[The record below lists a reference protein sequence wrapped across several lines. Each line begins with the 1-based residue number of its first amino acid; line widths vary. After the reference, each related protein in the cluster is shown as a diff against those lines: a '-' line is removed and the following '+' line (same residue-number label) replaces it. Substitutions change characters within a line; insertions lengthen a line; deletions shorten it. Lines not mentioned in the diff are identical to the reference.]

1 MRLRNLIGGIA
12 LSLFSMLATQTAFA
26 GTCASP
32 VDSDGQN
39 VTINVTGDC
48 NITTPINVPGT
59 VNITVANG
67 NLTMSQPVASNGPVN
82 VTVSGGY
89 ISEQAVTSNQD
100 LITLKA
106 DSITGTS
113 LTAYGI
119 QTTSTVGSTKFT
131 GTLQTVAGNM
141 LLVAQTS
148 LATGNLVETIGYMDL
163 KAYAGGTGVT
173 PFVIGGSGNS
183 NGINGTVKATGGS
196 FGNDGIMVVN
206 GVFTQT
212 GVSSSVGDIT
222 IASASAFN
230 LATPSGSGATFG
242 INLNANSGTIT
253 LPAGEI
259 NMDASGGNGNAGYI
273 ALEAATIS
281 APSGSI
287 LSSNQ
292 AASETVGRTIWIG
305 ASNIN
310 FGGSSGL
317 TVRANGGYGSVNF
330 YPTGGLNFSDSE
342 DVSNLAWGIG
352 PNNAAGSIAFNGSGS
367 PLVIAANGNN
377 GQVNINAYPLTFA
390 SSSLSITAN
399 GNASS
404 FIGLGVGNNTKTGN
418 AGITFNV
425 TGATTIDASGSAS
438 QNGGNV
444 TIWEDQVSINGTTF
458 AIKANGPSSGNGNGG
473 TLSLLWSNTILN
485 SATKA
490 SFSANGASATTATG
504 SGGSITYWPGAPT
517 LAFGNGAGQMSILA
531 RGGKGGG
538 NGGSISVSGNTMSFN
553 GTQAGAM
560 DVSVQGATGDG
571 GTLSVNG
578 GTITFSGTGYKL
590 AANAGTT
597 QGKGGNVSLSAFAA
611 LKVGN
616 SAGGVQFSAT
626 GSGTGNGGTVNVG
639 GLPLTMNGGSVNVSA
654 GAGSGSNA
662 QGGIIKITSNFGGT
676 ITGVLTADGVGNGV
690 GGDIEISGDNPALS
704 SATISAIGGTTG
716 KGGTFKLTTTGT
728 SLTTIDSNT
737 VVNTNGG
744 ASLGDGGGITFNVAG
759 PLTVNGVLQANSP
772 FGSGGTISLTAAGAL
787 TTGANTLSVA
797 AGNGTGGQLSL
808 NGNTVTTNGNLSA
821 TGALGIG
828 SVKIIAGSTATLN
841 GSIDA
846 SATNGGIG
854 GTVDVQAN
862 TIQFGSGS
870 YTYAAKGSKAGGGGT
885 VTFQQSGGPLSITN
899 ATFVADDGP
908 TAPASTGV
916 VQLYSVEALS
926 LQSVTASAVGTN
938 SGGQVII
945 QSGVQSLTL
954 DSKTVVLGGPIS
966 LEGTDTIT
974 NNGSVSGVGT
984 SSSITVKDSTGS
996 KQSNVTVTGSGSY
1009 QAGTA
1014 TLTTLGQITISGSQ
1028 TFSLTGSSSASIT
1041 AQLLVIPAST
1051 SLTFTAPAGSGHQA
1065 SLTLEVP
1072 SISNSGL
1079 LKVDNLISNLGTGNI
1094 DIESVGGGGQS
1105 GTISALALALNAN
1118 DPNTKNIT
1126 VLQNTLT
1133 TGSATPMLVQAN
1145 SQYGSIQIAAGT
1157 GSLTLQNMS
1166 AGSPGKPGN
1175 ISVTTGGSLS
1185 TSAGIAANHN
1195 AITAVGGSLTLA
1207 AQSGGTSI
1215 SFGAYTDL
1223 TATGTETFQ
1232 VGSPLTSVPGTANP
1246 NVNTSQAN
1254 GVTLW
1259 GTNGVIANAGSNSAI
1274 VSNQG
1279 TTLTFSEQPSQT
1291 ITLQGNDTFTLN

>member
-67 NLTMSQPVASNGPVN
+67 NLTMSQPVTSNGPVN

-399 GNASS
+399 GNESS
-404 FIGLGVGNNTKTGN
+404 FIGLGVGDNTKTGN
-418 AGITFNV
+418 SGIAFNV
-425 TGATTIDASGSAS
+425 SGATTIDASAAAS

-490 SFSANGASATTATG
+490 SFSASGASATTG
-504 SGGSITYWPGAPT
+504 IGNGGSITYWPGAPT
-517 LAFGNGAGQMSILA
+517 LAFGSAVDQLSITA
-531 RGGKGGG
+531 RGGKSSG
-538 NGGSISVSGNTMSFN
+538 NGGKISVSGNTMSFN
-553 GTQAGAM
+553 GTQATAM
-560 DVSVQGATGDG
+560 DVSAPGTTGDG

-578 GTITFSGTGYKL
+578 GTITFSGTGYTL
-590 AANAGTT
+590 AANAGST
-597 QGKGGNVSLSAFAA
+597 QGNGGTVSLSAFAA

-616 SAGGVQFSAT
+616 SAGGVQFSAK
-626 GSGTGNGGTVNVG
+626 GAGTGNGGTVTVS
-639 GLPLTMNGGSVNVSA
+639 GLPLTIAAASVNVSA
-654 GAGSGSNA
+654 GTGTGSNA
-662 QGGIIKITSNFGGT
+662 TGGNINITSNFGGT
-676 ITGVLTADGVGNGV
+676 ITGNFAANGLGAGTGGIITIKTDTATFTGATFTANGGVSGNG
-690 GGDIEISGDNPALS
+690 GSIS
-704 SATISAIGGTTG
+704 
-716 KGGTFKLTTTGT
+716 LTTTGSNAVSISGST
-728 SLTTIDSNT
+728 KFTASGGSTT
-737 VVNTNGG
+737 
-744 ASLGDGGGITFNVAG
+744 
-759 PLTVNGVLQANSP
+759 
-772 FGSGGTISLTAAGAL
+772 GSGGTLSFTTASNLTLASSSVIASATGSGNGGSISATVGA
-787 TTGANTLSVA
+787 ANTLTVTGSLDVSAGNGSNSEGNGGTINFHDNGTLAVDSA
-797 AGNGTGGQLSL
+797 ATFKAIGEGNGTGGSITLDSQNRLVLLLNSLNASGGQTGPGGKIVVTNADVSPTYAEAIVQAWAGTGFSGTGIFGGSVKLNGVTCQQYFTGLIWPTFYRNCVNPTSPTSTDQIPPTTAGGLSAQLSAVKLVMYVMSDASQYQTFYGEDLSETDITGGITEPQTSAPIMVSAIFENTSRPLINGTESALPGSLLIEVSLHEMAHVIDWNAGLANSSGSAPYQTNYADDYQYL
-808 NGNTVTTNGNLSA
+808 NQAGGGKPCLADGTGPFNGVVDIQTGAQFCNGATLNNPATKNNPNGIYTGLNNSGIAQASTGNLSMH
-821 TGALGIG
+821 TVQLG
-828 SVKIIAGSTATLN
+828 TAYGYIEPFAQSFAYQDYGKTLSYPS
-841 GSIDA
+841 GYADTTA
-846 SATNGGIG
+846 DGLFRKGYYKC
-854 GTVDVQAN
+854 
-862 TIQFGSGS
+862 IQ
-870 YTYAAKGSKAGGGGT
+870 TYAANLAGVSYT
-885 VTFQQSGGPLSITN
+885 PVFS
-899 ATFVADDGP
+899 
-908 TAPASTGV
+908 
-916 VQLYSVEALS
+916 YSC
-926 LQSVTASAVGTN
+926 N
-938 SGGQVII
+938 
-945 QSGVQSLTL
+945 
-954 DSKTVVLGGPIS
+954 
-966 LEGTDTIT
+966 
-974 NNGSVSGVGT
+974 
-984 SSSITVKDSTGS
+984 
-996 KQSNVTVTGSGSY
+996 
-1009 QAGTA
+1009 
-1014 TLTTLGQITISGSQ
+1014 
-1028 TFSLTGSSSASIT
+1028 
-1041 AQLLVIPAST
+1041 
-1051 SLTFTAPAGSGHQA
+1051 
-1065 SLTLEVP
+1065 
-1072 SISNSGL
+1072 
-1079 LKVDNLISNLGTGNI
+1079 
-1094 DIESVGGGGQS
+1094 
-1105 GTISALALALNAN
+1105 
-1118 DPNTKNIT
+1118 
-1126 VLQNTLT
+1126 
-1133 TGSATPMLVQAN
+1133 
-1145 SQYGSIQIAAGT
+1145 
-1157 GSLTLQNMS
+1157 
-1166 AGSPGKPGN
+1166 
-1175 ISVTTGGSLS
+1175 
-1185 TSAGIAANHN
+1185 
-1195 AITAVGGSLTLA
+1195 
-1207 AQSGGTSI
+1207 
-1215 SFGAYTDL
+1215 
-1223 TATGTETFQ
+1223 
-1232 VGSPLTSVPGTANP
+1232 
-1246 NVNTSQAN
+1246 
-1254 GVTLW
+1254 
-1259 GTNGVIANAGSNSAI
+1259 
-1274 VSNQG
+1274 
-1279 TTLTFSEQPSQT
+1279 
-1291 ITLQGNDTFTLN
+1291 